1 MIEEFEPNNIDNP
14 LPNETFTAAQAIE
27 AVNRLLWSED
37 VEDDN
42 YEDARLIKAFL
53 VGTLPNIPVPVK
65 QSKTIPV
72 METTI
77 EGAQKRIAAVIDW
90 YASYDEGGISPDL
103 EYIAVFLDS
112 VGDEMA
118 AISSS
123 CNSLHDR
130 YVEALANANQLQADF
145 DTVDAEAAN
154 HLADKIKMQKAID
167 EWKDNFESVS
177 VASAR
182 RLEEK
187 IELQK
192 EVDRLREER
201 DDLLDRV
208 SAANT
213 MAKNLRQANL
223 NLIHA
228 ANDNR

>member
-42 YEDARLIKAFL
+42 YEDARVIKAFL

-65 QSKTIPV
+65 HSKTIPV

-77 EGAQKRIAAVIDW
+77 EGAQKRIKPIIEW
-90 YASYDEGGISPDL
+90 YDDYPEGNPWGTDL
-103 EYIAVFLDS
+103 EYIGVFLDS

-123 CNSLHDR
+123 CNSLHAR

-145 DTVDAEAAN
+145 DTVDSEAAG
-154 HLADKIKMQKAID
+154 HLADKIRMT
-167 EWKDNFESVS
+167 
-177 VASAR
+177 
-182 RLEEK
+182 EE
-187 IELQK
+187 I
-192 EVDRLREER
+192 DRLKEENE
-201 DDLLDRV
+201 
-208 SAANT
+208 A
-213 MAKNLRQANL
+213 LRKGNL
-223 NLIHA
+223 NNLHA
-228 ANDNR
+228 AHDNR